1 MSKLEAGEMRNKDT
15 SDHANERSESGSGSK
30 ETPSAGDR
38 NPAGR
43 EASEVEINDPFA
55 AQPPESD
62 PALREPGLFAPDL
75 NPATVDSP
83 AAPESAHERDLG
95 AVALRTAKIVPTQAS
110 PEGLQ
115 ESEAEEPQSRVEA
128 PSANTADLKTGDPN
142 NGDATTEN
150 ASSVGENA
158 GVPEGDQA
166 KPSQQ
171 PANDGEPTS
180 EAPEPIVYTVTEA
193 ARAACVSVQALRQR
207 ISRGTLSTT
216 RVVRSGRVVLGIG
229 RKELEQHYE
238 KLLDASSVGKASSK
252 GSTGSGE
259 SASASAGE
267 SEAEF
272 EQLLRRRLKPLRRR
286 LERETV
292 ARERLLGSVESLQH
306 QLAEQRSEM
315 SELLAER
322 RVLAERLIQLE
333 DRLVVFGN
341 GQAAQSQSTKESASA
356 VWIRVVVGVL
366 FVAAMILFG
375 TRFWSELDRRLDAH
389 QRATAAELSN
399 LIDTGA
405 ADSDSG
411 GLDSTQR

>member
-1 MSKLEAGEMRNKDT
+1 MSKQEAGEMRNKDT
-15 SDHANERSESGSGSK
+15 SDHAKERSESGSGSH
-30 ETPSAGDR
+30 TPPSAGD
-38 NPAGR
+38 PGSAAE

-55 AQPPESD
+55 VQPPESD

-75 NPATVDSP
+75 NPATSDSR
-83 AAPESAHERDLG
+83 AAGESAHERDLG
-95 AVALRTAKIVPTQAS
+95 AVALRTAAIVPTQAE
-110 PEGLQ
+110 PEGLL
-115 ESEAEEPQSRVEA
+115 ESEAEEPRSRGEA
-128 PSANTADLKTGDPN
+128 SSTNTEEAISEGADTGREHAGDPRGVQAEPSQPSA
-142 NGDATTEN
+142 
-150 ASSVGENA
+150 GE
-158 GVPEGDQA
+158 
-166 KPSQQ
+166 
-171 PANDGEPTS
+171 GESKS

-229 RKELEQHYE
+229 REELAQHYAE
-238 KLLDASSVGKASSK
+238 LLDASSVGKSSAK
-252 GSTGSGE
+252 SSSGSGE

-267 SEAEF
+267 SEAEID
-272 EQLLRRRLKPLRRR
+272 QLLRRRLKPLRRR

-292 ARERLLGSVESLQH
+292 ARERLLGSVESLQQ
-306 QLAEQRSEM
+306 QLAEQRNEM
-315 SELLAER
+315 SDLVAER
-322 RVLAERLIQLE
+322 RVLSERLIQLE

-341 GQAAQSQSTKESASA
+341 GQAIRSQSTKDSASA

-405 ADSDSG
+405 ADSDSVE
-411 GLDSTQR
+411 LDSTQR